1 MVIEVFSGILCMN
14 NTCILLAGLQLCTI
28 LKNKNKNKKA
38 LYKVKLFQVFDCYR
52 KKEKKKEKRNKKKRK
67 RNPYI

>member
-28 LKNKNKNKKA
+28 LKNKNKNQKA